1 MTDHDEYFAYLQR
14 RSAIG
19 ALYRRHWLY
28 PRLTRRLRGRCLD
41 VGCGI
46 GDMLTFRVGDTVGV
60 DVNPRTVAYCRSRG
74 AAAFTME
81 PDRLPFA
88 AGVFDSALLDNV
100 LEHIAQPM
108 PLLAE
113 VRRVIKPG
121 GQVLIGVPGRCGWAS
136 DPDHKVFYGEGE
148 LKACV
153 EPLGF
158 HLREVFHTPL
168 WRSAWLD
175 RNIRQYCVYGLFDR
189 A

>member
-14 RSAIG
+14 RSGIG

-28 PRLTRRLRGRCLD
+28 PRLTRRLPGRCLD

-46 GDMLTFRVGDTVGV
+46 GDMLTFRIGDTVGV

-74 AAAFTME
+74 AVAFTME
-81 PDRLPFA
+81 PDRLPFE
-88 AGVFDSALLDNV
+88 AGEFDSALLDNV
-100 LEHIAQPM
+100 LEHIEQPV

-113 VRRVIKPG
+113 VHRVIKPG
-121 GQVLIGVPGRCGWAS
+121 GQVLIGVPGQRGWDS
-136 DPDHKVFYGEGE
+136 DADHKVFYDEAGLQRCLGE
-148 LKACV
+148 A
-153 EPLGF
+153 GF
-158 HLREVFHTPL
+158 ATLEVFHAPL

-175 RNIRQYCVYGLFDR
+175 RRMRQYCIYGLFAR